1 MLYIAV
7 RALTCKSRGL
17 EGGDH
22 SRYEGLNGIR
32 ESVVSQRDARI
43 AATNGILV
51 KANAVSNGVSSIV
64 LPVKRIDGGLDD
76 VVAQRAESRQD
87 LAIGSEVRWP
97 HISGKD
103 ADDR

>member
-17 EGGDH
+17 EGRDH

-51 KANAVSNGVSSIV
+51 KANAVSNGVRSIV
-64 LPVKRIDGGLDD
+64 LPVKRINGGLDD
-76 VVAQRAESRQD
+76 VVPQGAESGQD
-87 LAIGSEVRWP
+87 LAIG
-97 HISGKD
+97 
-103 ADDR
+103 